1 MEHRGVAALRVLH
14 RAAGTRRGFRTHQ
27 VLSPADRQHRTRSG
41 RGLLG
46 APRPKPITSHTRLP
60 RDTVAASGTV
70 PPRRTV
76 CDGGSGTELPMK
88 PLRCARVDRGAPE
101 HRVRRPGGQ
110 NWIEHQT
117 GWSIKKFVQTL
128 RRYRTVTP
136 RRQPHPPCGTFRVR
150 CKSTGLLD
158 GDATR
163 RRCPVHSLEIHSLEV
178 DFARPAP
185 HLTKRGFTVT
195 LLSRKKK
202 GPILNIGQPAK
213 SAAIL
218 LVEQLE
224 TEFRSF

>member
-46 APRPKPITSHTRLP
+46 APRPKPITSLHPLAAGYG
-60 RDTVAASGTV
+60 AASGTV